1 MVANTSVSDCP
12 ETLALSGS
20 SLVFAYFRNA
30 DGLDCILR
38 DVGFAETPSRLNS
51 AACSSLALFL
61 GTITDTP
68 SDLLK
73 NEVLG
78 AAWILGKFLL
88 GAVTA
93 GMLDELT
100 EPVFDPT
107 FGAVV
112 VELPVE
118 PTVLDFGPTFVIT
131 R

>member
-1 MVANTSVSDCP
+1 MNISVSACP

-20 SLVFAYFRNA
+20 SLVVAYFRKA
-30 DGLDCILR
+30 DGLDCMVR
-38 DVGFAETPSRLNS
+38 DGFPEIPSRLSS
-51 AACSSLALFL
+51 AAWSNLALFL
-61 GTITDTP
+61 GTTTDTP

-78 AAWILGKFLL
+78 VAWIFGKFFL

-100 EPVFDPT
+100 EAVFDPT
-107 FGAVV
+107 FGAVAAGM
-112 VELPVE
+112 PIE
-118 PTVLDFGPTFVIT
+118 PTVLGFGPTFGIT